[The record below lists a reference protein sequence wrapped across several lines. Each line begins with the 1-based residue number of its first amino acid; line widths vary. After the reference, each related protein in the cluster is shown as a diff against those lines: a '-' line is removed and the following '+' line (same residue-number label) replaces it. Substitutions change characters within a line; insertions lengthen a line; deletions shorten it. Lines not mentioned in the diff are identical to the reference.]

1 MIKLKDLLNERMDR
15 KKAAIIL
22 KQIGGNRFIA
32 MTGAKG
38 FTFSDKY
45 MSFKIGRNSKGINFV
60 RIGHNAM
67 DTYDMEFGFV
77 SVRGI
82 KVKKK
87 VKGVYADMLGTM
99 FKKYTGM
106 NVSL

>member
-38 FTFSDKY
+38 FTF
-45 MSFKIGRNSKGINFV
+45 
-60 RIGHNAM
+60 
-67 DTYDMEFGFV
+67 
-77 SVRGI
+77 
-82 KVKKK
+82 
-87 VKGVYADMLGTM
+87 
-99 FKKYTGM
+99 
-106 NVSL
+106 